1 MTFFCM
7 NYLLV
12 INYSS
17 LSKLTVFG
25 GADSQKGYSLV
36 GLEYLEDIVC
46 S

>member
-1 MTFFCM
+1 M

-12 INYSS
+12 INYSN
-17 LSKLTVFG
+17 LSKLTVVGGG
-25 GADSQKGYSLV
+25 GADSQKGYSRV